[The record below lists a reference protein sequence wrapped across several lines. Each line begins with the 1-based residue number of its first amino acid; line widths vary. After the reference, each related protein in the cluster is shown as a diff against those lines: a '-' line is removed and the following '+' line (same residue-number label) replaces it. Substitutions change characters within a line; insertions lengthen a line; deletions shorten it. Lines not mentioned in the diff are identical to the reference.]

1 MSCSPLLL
9 CAGRPGQTNMIRRRR
24 TGQCLLRNCA
34 NWRSRR
40 TRRSICIARCKLSQ
54 SPPKRSSVM
63 KETTPRFFSTSRVY
77 TLLVQ
82 TPFRMINRCTIIR
95 DRMANTKVLRRRRV
109 LCLPL
114 GSRRRRVCGC
124 RAFEEEYVIS
134 RLILRAIPNPSQ
146 HHHFVLAASPVPHH
160 HDMNTAFVHLRRVH
174 HTPALTPAS
183 PLEPSGCWDSIHVFE
198 TMERG
203 RQAHYKVT
211 STIMLQLITRR
222 ASADGSSD
230 MKESVA
236 WKHDG
241 EIGLSGSMTRQ
252 VCVNACLPREG
263 AMT

>member
-1 MSCSPLLL
+1 
-9 CAGRPGQTNMIRRRR
+9 
-24 TGQCLLRNCA
+24 
-34 NWRSRR
+34 
-40 TRRSICIARCKLSQ
+40 
-54 SPPKRSSVM
+54 
-63 KETTPRFFSTSRVY
+63 
-77 TLLVQ
+77 
-82 TPFRMINRCTIIR
+82 MINCCAIIR
-95 DRMANTKVLRRRRV
+95 DRIANTKVLRRRRV
-109 LCLPL
+109 LCFPL

-134 RLILRAIPNPSQ
+134 RLIPRAIPNPCQQ
-146 HHHFVLAASPVPHH
+146 HHHLVMAASPVPHH
-160 HDMNTAFVHLRRVH
+160 HDMNTAFLHLRRVH

-230 MKESVA
+230 TKESVA

-252 VCVNACLPREG
+252 VCVSKRVCRGRKP
-263 AMT
+263 